1 MAWLCIDAGTSVIK
15 SVVFSDSGRE
25 LATARASVAVLRP
38 HPEYAEQN
46 MRDVWQAVCD
56 TARRAIA
63 DSGETIHAIA
73 TTAQGDG
80 AWLVDGSHQ
89 PVANAILWND
99 GRAVSIVNEWHAA
112 GTLDEAAKISGS
124 LAYPGL
130 PCSIWRWL
138 DQQQPKI
145 LSHAAASLTCNGWLF
160 LNLTGRLSANL
171 SDASNPFCDVRCRAY
186 SHDLLRLYGVEAY
199 AHLLPPIRSSAEPAR
214 LLAAVA
220 AVLGVPPNI
229 PVVMAPYD
237 IVATAWGGGAI
248 ATGQACVILGTTICA
263 EVISATFD
271 TASAGTTI
279 ALEDGNLLRAM
290 PTLTGCEALAWAAD
304 RLKLPS
310 IEALGE
316 LAATAPLGSGDL
328 LFLPYLSPA
337 GERSPFLNP
346 HARAS
351 FHGLSL
357 AHDGS
362 HLARAV
368 YEGLSFVIRE
378 CLNAASST
386 PVSEIRVCGGG
397 ARSTFWCRM
406 IADVTNCDVIRPAA
420 EELGARGA
428 FLCGRTQLREMP
440 TLQAAFDGLASA
452 AAPDERFTPNAA
464 NYHLYTANFARFLIA
479 REQAALS
486 WSPSRMA
493 AKRSLHE

>member
-15 SVVFSDSGRE
+15 SVVFSDDGRE

-38 HPEYAEQN
+38 RPEFAEQN
-46 MRDVWQAVCD
+46 MHDVWQAVCD
-56 TARRAIA
+56 TTRRAVA
-63 DSGETIHAIA
+63 EANTPIHAIA

-80 AWLVDGSHQ
+80 AWLVDALHQ

-99 GRAVSIVNEWHAA
+99 GRAVSIVNEWHA
-112 GTLDEAAKISGS
+112 GGMLDEAAKISGS

-138 DQQQPKI
+138 DQHQPET
-145 LSHAAASLTCNGWLF
+145 LSTAAASLTCNGWLF
-160 LNLTGRLSANL
+160 LNLTGHLAADL
-171 SDASNPFCDVRCRAY
+171 SDASNPFCDVRRHAY
-186 SHDLLRLYGVEAY
+186 SHDLLRLYGVEAH
-199 AHLLPPIRSSAEPAR
+199 AHLLPPIRSAAEPAH
-214 LLAAVA
+214 LQPSAAQA
-220 AVLGVPPNI
+220 LNLPANI
-229 PVVMAPYD
+229 PVIMAPYD

-263 EVISATFD
+263 EVITSTFD
-271 TASAGTTI
+271 ISAAGTTI

-290 PTLTGCEALAWAAD
+290 PTLTGCEALAWAVD

-316 LAATAPLGSGDL
+316 LAAAAPLGSSDL

-357 AHDGS
+357 AHDDD
-362 HLARAV
+362 HIARSI

-378 CLNAASST
+378 CLSAASPT

-406 IADVTNCDVIRPAA
+406 IADVTGCDVIRPSA

-428 FLCGRTQLREMP
+428 FLYGRTQLGEASS
-440 TLQAAFDGLASA
+440 LQAAFDASA
-452 AAPDERFTPNAA
+452 PSEERFTPNTA
-464 NYHLYTANFARFLIA
+464 NHALYTTAFQRFLEA
-479 REQAALS
+479 RDLASLQWKPKPAGAAH
-486 WSPSRMA
+486 A
-493 AKRSLHE
+493 

>member
-38 HPEYAEQN
+38 RPEYAEQN

-56 TARRAIA
+56 TARRAVA
-63 DSGETIHAIA
+63 YSGATIHAIA

-80 AWLVDGSHQ
+80 AWFVDANHQ

-99 GRAVSIVNEWHAA
+99 GRAVSIVNDWHAA

-130 PCSIWRWL
+130 PCSIWRWF
-138 DQQQPKI
+138 DQQQPEI
-145 LSHAAASLTCNGWLF
+145 LSRAAASLTCNGWLF
-160 LNLTGRLSANL
+160 LNLTGHLAADL
-171 SDASNPFCDVRCRAY
+171 SDASNPFCDVRRRTY
-186 SHDLLRLYGVEAY
+186 SHDLLHLYGVEAH
-199 AHLLPPIRSSAEPAR
+199 AHLLPPIRSAGEPAH
-214 LLAAVA
+214 LLPAIAAALSVSA
-220 AVLGVPPNI
+220 NI
-229 PVVMAPYD
+229 PVIMAPYD
-237 IVATAWGGGAI
+237 IVATAWGSGAI

-263 EVISATFD
+263 EVISTTFD
-271 TASAGTTI
+271 TTSAGTTI

-328 LFLPYLSPA
+328 LFVPYLSPA

-346 HARAS
+346 HARAN

-357 AHDGS
+357 AHDDR
-362 HLARAV
+362 HLARSV

-378 CLNAASST
+378 CLNATSPT

-406 IADVTNCDVIRPAA
+406 IADVTNYDVIRPAA

-428 FLCGRTQLREMP
+428 FLYGRTQLHETP
-440 TLQAAFDGLASA
+440 TLQAAFNASA
-452 AAPDERFTPNAA
+452 TAATSDARFTPNAA
-464 NYHLYTANFARFLIA
+464 NHQLYTANFARFLIA
-479 REQAALS
+479 RDQAALS
-486 WSPSRMA
+486 WPPSQTTA
-493 AKRSLHE
+493 NRSRA